1 MTRAR
6 WSLALL
12 ILAAANSRMAAQRL
26 QLELRPR
33 AGDTLRMRLDQIT
46 EMSGTRKGAA
56 AKSVVTT
63 LHMFSRAIVESTT
76 PTSALIVAITDS
88 VNVNTS
94 DEHTRPLAE
103 QTIRQLEGRTLRLRL
118 SPDGTVAVAGEAASV
133 PREVNEI
140 VSIMPASFPRD
151 PVAVGDTWVREM
163 PIPPGS
169 RLGVP
174 AGSVVRSSFR
184 LDSLGRRGDVAYVS
198 MHGTLQRTNAPTAD
212 GGLGGSVNGT
222 MVVDRRRGW
231 LSESRFIV
239 QLQTTVISAAA
250 TAAPTQ
256 VRMKIT

>member
-12 ILAAANSRMAAQRL
+12 ILAAASSRMAAQRL

-140 VSIMPASFPRD
+140 VSIMPA
-151 PVAVGDTWVREM
+151 
-163 PIPPGS
+163 
-169 RLGVP
+169 
-174 AGSVVRSSFR
+174 
-184 LDSLGRRGDVAYVS
+184 
-198 MHGTLQRTNAPTAD
+198 
-212 GGLGGSVNGT
+212 
-222 MVVDRRRGW
+222 
-231 LSESRFIV
+231 
-239 QLQTTVISAAA
+239 AA

-256 VRMKIT
+256 VRMKITQHMRVVPR